1 MCFDAP
7 RISGEPAV
15 YAHMRQNEYEMGMR
29 AVRCLID
36 QLNGKAVP
44 ENNYVDAVFIEG
56 ESYLR
61 RAFGD

>member
-1 MCFDAP
+1 
-7 RISGEPAV
+7 
-15 YAHMRQNEYEMGMR
+15 MRQNEYEMGMR

-61 RAFGD
+61 RAFGE